1 MYRASTPRTKV
12 DPLADASVGGGVNV
26 EKMFFFCAWRLD
38 AGRGNRI
45 NPLLVSFGHRCLI
58 AAMQDPEKEKAD
70 RDNRANQ
77 LNKNNP
83 AYASSRQGKAEEYD
97 PKEWIFDADFEYLCK
112 DD

>member
-1 MYRASTPRTKV
+1 
-12 DPLADASVGGGVNV
+12 
-26 EKMFFFCAWRLD
+26 
-38 AGRGNRI
+38 
-45 NPLLVSFGHRCLI
+45 
-58 AAMQDPEKEKAD
+58 MQDPEKEKAD